1 MPDFAVTLSVILGF
15 LACALILRVLANA
28 GNPTEVRVPRDSRP
42 SARAMMD
49 E

>member
-15 LACALILRVLANA
+15 LACALLLRVLATA
-28 GNPTEVRVPRDSRP
+28 GTPSEVRVPRDSGP
-42 SARAMMD
+42 AVRAMMD

>member
-15 LACALILRVLANA
+15 LACALFLRVLTTADDR
-28 GNPTEVRVPRDSRP
+28 TKVRVPRDSG
-42 SARAMMD
+42 SSTRAMMD